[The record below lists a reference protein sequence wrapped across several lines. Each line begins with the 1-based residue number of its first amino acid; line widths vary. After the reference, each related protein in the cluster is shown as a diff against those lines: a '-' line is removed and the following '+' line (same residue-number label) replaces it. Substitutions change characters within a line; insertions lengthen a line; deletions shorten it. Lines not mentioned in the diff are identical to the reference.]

1 MRALVVGG
9 SRFVGRAIAQR
20 LLADGHQVSLLR
32 RGASAPPFPGLTEF
46 LGDRSRPEVWRSLP
60 SGASWDLVVDCCAYT
75 AEDTRR
81 AVEALR
87 GRVGRFVNIGTGQVY
102 LVLKDAPAPTPESA
116 FDGVLMDRPADPGEG
131 GAWDYGVGKR
141 EGEKVLFGAKDFP
154 FTTLRLPVIQGPRDH
169 KFRLHAYVRRVLD
182 GGPVLLPKERS
193 GRLRHLFIGD
203 AAGLVSSLKG
213 GAGRGKAYNLAMQ
226 EDSVTLPELCR
237 ELFRVLGREPRVFEV
252 PAQRLA
258 DAGIPEASSPL
269 SGSWISFLDPS
280 AAVRELGFRSTP
292 WKRWLADTAAWVA
305 SDLAQAREPGYERRA
320 EELALASR
328 L

>member
-9 SRFVGRAIAQR
+9 SRFVGRGVAER

-32 RGASAPPFPGLTEF
+32 RGASPPPFPGLTEF

-75 AEDTRR
+75 AEDTRL
-81 AVEALR
+81 AVDALR

-116 FDGVLMDRPADPGEG
+116 FDGVVMDRPQDPGEA

-141 EGEKVLFGAKDFP
+141 EGEKVLFEAKDFP
-154 FTTLRLPVIQGPRDH
+154 FTTLRLPVMQGRRDH
-169 KFRLHAYVRRVLD
+169 KFRLHAYVRRALD
-182 GGPVLLPKERS
+182 GGPILLPKERS

-213 GAGRGKAYNLAMQ
+213 TAGLGKAYNLAMQ

-237 ELFRVLGREPRVFEV
+237 EVFRALGKEPKVIEV
-252 PAQRLA
+252 EAETLA
-258 DAGIPEASSPL
+258 GAGVPEESSPL

-280 AAVRELGFRSTP
+280 AAVRELGFRTTP
-292 WKRWLADTAAWVA
+292 WKDWLGETVAWVA
-305 SDLAQAREPGYERRA
+305 GELGRVQEPGYGRR
-320 EELALASR
+320 EDELRLAAR